1 MITTADDN
9 KVSCTDWGEGA
20 AGGGSRM
27 VVADPSAWYF
37 EVGLS
42 ERGLL
47 PDDGARLDP
56 IRCADWLN
64 QRATAPPT

>member
-1 MITTADDN
+1 
-9 KVSCTDWGEGA
+9 
-20 AGGGSRM
+20 M